1 MSLKFGEIKLNKKEF
16 HRSKEPVYLN
26 QVAISK
32 IAISNEFKLDDGVKN
47 VIGYKND
54 ENLNHYVLFYLKCVD
69 LLNILKT
76 RKKYIL
82 FG

>member
-32 IAISNEFKLDDGVKN
+32 IAISDEFKLDD